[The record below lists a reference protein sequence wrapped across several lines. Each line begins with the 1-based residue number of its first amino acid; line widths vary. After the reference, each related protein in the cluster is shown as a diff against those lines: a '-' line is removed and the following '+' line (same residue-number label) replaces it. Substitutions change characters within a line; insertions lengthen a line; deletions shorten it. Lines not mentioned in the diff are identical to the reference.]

1 MILVDVSHQQQVND
15 TGIFPLGIII
25 DDVGLFQVAQP
36 GQDAFNNLNR
46 AMRGL
51 EKVHD
56 NARDPPS
63 NFSRCGPLR

>member
-46 AMRGL
+46 ATRES
-51 EKVHD
+51 EKVPGS
-56 NARDPPS
+56 ARDPPS
-63 NFSRCGPLR
+63 NFFRCGPLQ